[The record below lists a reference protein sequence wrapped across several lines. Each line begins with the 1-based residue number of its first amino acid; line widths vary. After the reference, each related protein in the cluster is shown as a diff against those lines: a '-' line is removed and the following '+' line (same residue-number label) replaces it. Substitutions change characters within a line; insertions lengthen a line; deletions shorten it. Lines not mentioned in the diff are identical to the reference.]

1 MLGDSRHCLHTEST
15 NSIRKALEPMTAA
28 KLHAGYTTKQWQS
41 MYFDKGNTAVIEFKF
56 VEPQYLWL
64 ELRIL
69 MTLKS
74 GKIMMKS

>member
-28 KLHAGYTTKQWQS
+28 KLHAGYTTKGWQN

-56 VEPQYLWL
+56 KYLWL

>member
-1 MLGDSRHCLHTEST
+1 
-15 NSIRKALEPMTAA
+15 MTAA
-28 KLHAGYTTKQWQS
+28 KLHARYTTEGWQS
-41 MYFDKGNTAVIEFKF
+41 VYFDKGNTAVIEFKL
-56 VEPQYLWL
+56 VESQCLWL